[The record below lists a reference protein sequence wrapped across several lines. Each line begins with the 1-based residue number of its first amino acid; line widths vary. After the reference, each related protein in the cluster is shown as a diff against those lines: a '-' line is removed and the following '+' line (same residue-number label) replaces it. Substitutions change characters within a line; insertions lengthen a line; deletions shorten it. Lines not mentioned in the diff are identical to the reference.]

1 MVREF
6 ANGEIAP
13 LVEEA
18 ERTETFPVQVLPMLG
33 ELGLLGIVFPE
44 EYGGIGADKITE
56 CVFVELYGQRL
67 RRHHRLGQR
76 PRRPGRLPDLQVRHR
91 RPAREYLPRSIAG
104 EIIGAY
110 AITEPNTGSDAAG
123 LAARAEQKNGGYVI
137 NGRKNFITNGTI
149 CDYCLVAAYTD
160 KSKRGEGISVFIIDR
175 ETPGFEVTRKLEKMG
190 HRSSDTAELLFE
202 DCEVG
207 EEALLGGKEGAFGA
221 LMEALITGRVSH
233 GVKSAAIAEAAF
245 DAARQYATEREA
257 FGRSLS
263 KFQAI
268 RFKLADMATRIEAAK
283 SLAYKAA
290 LALLDR
296 PALCE
301 GGLDGQ
307 VLLGRGRRLR
317 LPRGGPD
324 PRRLRLRGRVP
335 GRALLPRRQAG
346 LDHRGHQRDPAADH
360 QQGARAVSPAAEGAP
375 HDMVSATPAGLH
387 DALAYPFFQSVF
399 DHKSRRMG
407 LGMEMPGTLQYT
419 SPYEPVPLTELEE
432 ALLLVAGTGLT
443 GLNLGDIDPSM
454 GADAMVQWTARTWPS
469 SCSNHGTELFFTND
483 EGTWFLDMWN
493 LMPEQGEIS
502 TLQGKPSRPRWSGS

>member
-1 MVREF
+1 MLSYAFTEEQDDLRQMVREF
-6 ANGEIAP
+6 AQAEIAP

-18 ERTETFPVQVLPMLG
+18 ERNEKFPVQVLPMLG

-56 CVFVELYGQRL
+56 CIFVEEMAKVCG
-67 RRHHRLGQR
+67 RHHRLGQR
-76 PRRPGRLPDLQVRHR
+76 ARRPGRLPDLQVRHR
-91 RPAREYLPRSIAG
+91 RRSARSTCRARSPARSSAPTRSPSPTPARTPP
-104 EIIGAY
+104 AWQ
-110 AITEPNTGSDAAG
+110 T
-123 LAARAEQKNGGYVI
+123 RAEKKNGGYVI

-160 KSKRGEGISVFIIDR
+160 KTKRGEGISVFIVDR

-290 LALLDR
+290 WLYSTGRPCVKEASMAKFFSAEVADYVCREAVQIHGGYGYVVEYPVERYYRDAKLA
-296 PALCE
+296 
-301 GGLDGQ
+301 
-307 VLLGRGRRLR
+307 
-317 LPRGGPD
+317 
-324 PRRLRLRGRVP
+324 
-335 GRALLPRRQAG
+335 
-346 LDHRGHQRDPAADH
+346 
-360 QQGARAVSPAAEGAP
+360 SI
-375 HDMVSATPAGLH
+375 T
-387 DALAYPFFQSVF
+387 
-399 DHKSRRMG
+399 
-407 LGMEMPGTLQYT
+407 
-419 SPYEPVPLTELEE
+419 
-432 ALLLVAGTGLT
+432 
-443 GLNLGDIDPSM
+443 
-454 GADAMVQWTARTWPS
+454 
-469 SCSNHGTELFFTND
+469 
-483 EGTWFLDMWN
+483 EGTS
-493 LMPEQGEIS
+493 EIQQ
-502 TLQGKPSRPRWSGS
+502 LIIGKELGL